1 MEIDNLGGQSS
12 SEGEI
17 FSRRGNLLKRH
28 FLAFICLFLVYLV
41 RFFFVCLYCIR
52 VMTEVLFS
60 FSLSVINLHC

>member
-17 FSRRGNLLKRH
+17 FSGRGDLLKQ
-28 FLAFICLFLVYLV
+28 LLFVCFFVYLV

-52 VMTEVLFS
+52 VMTEALFS